1 MSGLLFLA
9 AVDGKVLQRD
19 TVCIGTNDWKNYFLK
34 VKATHFDLSGL
45 PGQARQHGGASSANV
60 PARLAAIRKHMAR
73 TESLERLSTFLLPT
87 GIE

>member
-1 MSGLLFLA
+1 MSGLLFIA

-19 TVCIGTNDWKNYFLK
+19 TVCIGTNDWKKYFLK
-34 VKATHFDLSGL
+34 VKATRFDLSGL
-45 PGQARQHGGASSANV
+45 PGQSRNSCGRSSANV
-60 PARLAAIRKHMAR
+60 PARLAGIRKHMAR